1 MEKIISKI
9 LIVLMVAVA
18 VWFAWSFVDININ
31 NDPTDKNCG
40 DFSKGNAIVMVSELF
55 N

>member
-1 MEKIISKI
+1 MKKII
-9 LIVLMVAVA
+9 LRVTMVLLTAIA
-18 VWFAWSFVDININ
+18 IWFAWSFVDININ
-31 NDPTDKNCG
+31 NDPVDENCG